1 MAAAIHGHCMFTSF
15 ACAWSHHASDRQG
28 QRQRQAGH
36 GGAPAT
42 GGRSRS
48 LLPAGEDE
56 ADGRYAV
63 AEEASLD
70 QQSDQA
76 RRVGSLPPDPAPQV
90 DLAGA
95 VAGTLAPD
103 GTAQPPPADPKHAT
117 P

>member
-1 MAAAIHGHCMFTSF
+1 MPATANDSDSDKPGAAAHPPP
-15 ACAWSHHASDRQG
+15 
-28 QRQRQAGH
+28 
-36 GGAPAT
+36 GAAPGAAQV
-42 GGRSRS
+42 RSES

-63 AEEASLD
+63 AEEVSLD

-76 RRVGSLPPDPAPQV
+76 RRVGALPPDPPLQA

-103 GTAQPPPADPKHAT
+103 ETAQPPPADPKHAT